1 MGEAPDE
8 ALVPI
13 QFHNEMWQKLNAVIN
28 EWILI
33 HSNLNFS
40 CSLWLVNN

>member
-1 MGEAPDE
+1 VVIRMGEAPDE

-28 EWILI
+28 E
-33 HSNLNFS
+33 
-40 CSLWLVNN
+40 